1 MEGDDK
7 KINDNTVNNIEKINR
22 INGLIN
28 DLQNEIKSLDAEG
41 ETIAVAILK
50 NIDQI
55 KIKKISQF
63 IDKIPG

>member
-1 MEGDDK
+1 MASDD
-7 KINDNTVNNIEKINR
+7 INTKNDSVDGAEKINR

-41 ETIAVAILK
+41 EAIEMAILK

-63 IDKIPG
+63 IDKISS

>member
-7 KINDNTVNNIEKINR
+7 KTNDNSADNTEKINK

-41 ETIAVAILK
+41 EAIAVAILK

-63 IDKIPG
+63 INKIPD

>member
-1 MEGDDK
+1 MEGDNK
-7 KINDNTVNNIEKINR
+7 KTNDNSADNTEKINK

-41 ETIAVAILK
+41 EAIAVAILK

-63 IDKIPG
+63 INKIPD

>member
-1 MEGDDK
+1 MEGDNK
-7 KINDNTVNNIEKINR
+7 KTNNNLADNVEKIDR

-28 DLQNEIKSLDAEG
+28 DLQNEIKSLDVEG
-41 ETIAVAILK
+41 EAIAMAILK

-63 IDKIPG
+63 INKISD